1 MGATTL
7 FRSGPIRVDDY
18 RCGASHDEPP
28 FLERHHGYSLAYV
41 RKGSFGYRTRG
52 KSFELVTG
60 SLLVGHPGDEYV
72 CTHDHAVGDEC
83 LAVHFSEEL
92 VDSLGT
98 GSSEWRGGGRPPLP
112 GLGGRGGGAQR
123 SARGGGGGGPGAP
136 GPVRA
141 GGSCCPASGAAAA
154 PRAPAPATGAAPWTP
169 QPGSSETRK
178 TS

>member
-18 RCGASHDEPP
+18 RCGVSHDEPP
-28 FLERHHGYSLAYV
+28 FVERHHGYSLAYV

-60 SLLVGHPGDEYV
+60 SLLVGHPGYEYV

-98 GSSEWRGGGRPPLP
+98 GSREWRVGALPPLP
-112 GLGGRGGGAQR
+112 ELVVLGELAQSSADGDCDASLGELGL
-123 SARGGGGGGPGAP
+123 
-136 GPVRA
+136 
-141 GGSCCPASGAAAA
+141 
-154 PRAPAPATGAAPWTP
+154 WL
-169 QPGSSETRK
+169 
-178 TS
+178 

>member
-98 GSSEWRGGGRPPLP
+98 GSREWRGGGAAALA
-112 GLGGRGGGAQR
+112 GL
-123 SARGGGGGGPGAP
+123 GGGGGGP
-136 GPVRA
+136 
-141 GGSCCPASGAAAA
+141 PASGRRRRRPRPRRPRPAA
-154 PRAPAPATGAAPWTP
+154 PARVPSPVL
-169 QPGSSETRK
+169 PG
-178 TS
+178 